1 MGASTGF
8 TSRFMRITG
17 LLLLVLFV
25 LLGVALYFWSD
36 SNGLTLSVSLLVAY
50 VVALVGLQ
58 MACSSYNTAF
68 RQLANFAAHNSDRP
82 ASDLTGIV
90 EACDA
95 IESLR
100 HEARRKDVEVQQ
112 AKSEMEVQL
121 NKIRDESEAA
131 IAAEKKTVSQDSR
144 PLKDVHTTAV
154 TMGCEA
160 ESLGF
165 LANDRVHNA
174 DILLKQANFLHSTL
188 LEVGTSIEHV
198 EQSAV
203 ETADKAHSTMD
214 DASVCTESV
223 RQAVN
228 GIELMAE
235 EAKALAQ
242 VLNSLNSQ
250 ADSIGEIIGIINDI
264 ADQTNLLALNAA
276 IEAARAGESG
286 RGFAVVADEVRKL
299 AEKTMGSTRQV
310 EEAVHTI
317 RDLSGQAMKSMQST
331 GERIDSCALKAKDAE
346 AAIQRI
352 MGQTEAMCASMDQI
366 VEATRVLI
374 QSTENINKAQ
384 DIVNTV
390 ANGAKQGAMLAVDSI
405 DKLATKTRSIIGS
418 VKHLLG
424 LRPNPA
430 MLRKDTGSMRGVLPN
445 LFSDFIAEQYG
456 KEVRE
461 DILQAMG
468 NPDLLPSS
476 TFPNAI
482 MHQMVDEICRRTN
495 DSSRNIFL
503 KLGQFTCRRF
513 KELYSQYIKEKTLK
527 EFYLNLDKLHL
538 HLTATMPGIVP
549 PHFEFE
555 DEGKTLHITYISERG
570 LFDYFE
576 GILLAMADVY
586 KQRVQVTVRQ
596 IDKNRAR
603 ASVVFG

>member
-1 MGASTGF
+1 MVTSTGF
-8 TSRFMRITG
+8 TSRFLRLSGM
-17 LLLLVLFV
+17 LLLAIFIVLGVVLF
-25 LLGVALYFWSD
+25 LMSAGD
-36 SNGLTLSVSLLVAY
+36 GLTLVVSLLVAY
-50 VVALVGLQ
+50 AVALTGLGA
-58 MACSSYNTAF
+58 ACASYNATF
-68 RQLANFAAHNSDRP
+68 RQLANFAAHNSERP
-82 ASDLTGIV
+82 ASDMIGIL
-90 EACDA
+90 EACEA
-95 IESLR
+95 IEALR
-100 HEARRKDVEVQQ
+100 HDARRKDTEVHQ
-112 AKSEMEVQL
+112 ARSEMEVQM
-121 NKIRDESEAA
+121 NKVRDKSEAA
-131 IAAEKKTVSQDSR
+131 IAAERKTVSQDSR
-144 PLKDVHTTAV
+144 PLKDVHATAV

-174 DILLKQANFLHSTL
+174 EMLLTQANFLHSTL
-188 LEVGTSIEHV
+188 LEVSASIVQV

-203 ETADKAHSTMD
+203 ETADKAHGTRD
-214 DASVCTESV
+214 DAGLCAASV
-223 RQAVN
+223 RQAVD
-228 GIELMAE
+228 GIELMAV
-235 EAKALAQ
+235 EAKRLAQ

-250 ADSIGEIIGIINDI
+250 ADAIGEIIGIINDI

-317 RDLSGQAMKSMQST
+317 RDLSGQAMQSMQAT
-331 GERIDSCALKAKDAE
+331 GERIDNCAQEAKDSE

-352 MGQTEAMCASMDQI
+352 MHQTEAMSASMDQI
-366 VEATRVLI
+366 VDATHVLTLR
-374 QSTENINKAQ
+374 TEDINKAQ
-384 DIVNTV
+384 AIVNTV

-418 VKHLLG
+418 VKQLLG
-424 LRPNPA
+424 LRPNPT
-430 MLRKDTGSMRGVLPN
+430 MLRKDTGNMRGVLPN
-445 LFSDFIAEQYG
+445 LFGDFIAEAYG

-461 DILQAMG
+461 EILQAMG
-468 NPDLLPSS
+468 NPDLLPSA

-482 MHQMVDEICRRTN
+482 MHQMADEICRRTN
-495 DSSRNIFL
+495 ESSRNVFL

-527 EFYLNLDKLHL
+527 EFYLNLDKLHV

-555 DEGKTLHITYISERG
+555 DEGKTLHITYISDRG
-570 LFDYFE
+570 MFDYFE

-596 IDKNRAR
+596 IDKSRAR